1 MANWL
6 EFWENNEINW
16 HSDVVTQELEE
27 YAGLLK
33 LEPGDKVFFPLC
45 GKSLDMIYML
55 NQGFSVIGVELSEIG
70 IEQFFHENGL
80 DFTISSVGEFNLYS
94 AKNIEIYCGD
104 FFSLTSEHLCDVKAV
119 FDRKSLIALDR
130 NLRQKY
136 VKHLNDIISL
146 GVRVLLIT
154 LHYPQHQ
161 MSGPPFSVDKSE
173 VESLFSMAFNYQEL
187 KCFEDV
193 ENGSKLERAGVDY
206 IENAAYCLQKVRES
220 WQKK

>member
-6 EFWENNEINW
+6 EFWANNETNW
-16 HSDVVTQELEE
+16 HSDVVTQELEK
-27 YAGLLK
+27 YLGLLK
-33 LEPGDKVFFPLC
+33 LESGDTVFVPLC

-55 NQGFSVIGVELSEIG
+55 NRGFSVIGVEVSEIG
-70 IEQFFHENGL
+70 IKQFFHENGL
-80 DFTISSVGEFNLYS
+80 DFTISQVGEFNLYS

-104 FFSLTSEHLCDVKAV
+104 FFSLTSKHLCGVKAV

-146 GVRVLLIT
+146 GVRILLIT
-154 LHYPQHQ
+154 FHYPKHQ

-187 KCFEDV
+187 KPFQDI
-193 ENGSKLERAGVDY
+193 ENGLKL
-206 IENAAYCLQKVRES
+206 
-220 WQKK
+220 

>member
-6 EFWENNEINW
+6 EFWANNETDW
-16 HSDVVTQELEE
+16 HSDVVTQELEK
-27 YAGLLK
+27 YLGLLK
-33 LEPGDKVFFPLC
+33 LESGDTVFIPLC

-55 NQGFSVIGVELSEIG
+55 NRGFSVIGVEVSEIG
-70 IEQFFHENGL
+70 IKQFFHENGL
-80 DFTISSVGEFNLYS
+80 DFTISQVGEFDLYS

-104 FFSLTSEHLCDVKAV
+104 FFSLTSKHLCGVKAV

-146 GVRVLLIT
+146 GVRILLIT
-154 LHYPQHQ
+154 LHYPTHQ

-187 KCFEDV
+187 KSFQDI
-193 ENGSKLERAGVDY
+193 ENGSKLARSGVDY
-206 IENAAYCLQKVRES
+206 IKNAAYCLQKVRE
-220 WQKK
+220 

>member
-6 EFWENNEINW
+6 EFWANNETNW
-16 HSDVVTQELEE
+16 HSDVVTQELEK
-27 YAGLLK
+27 YLGLLK
-33 LEPGDKVFFPLC
+33 LESGDTVFVPLC

-55 NQGFSVIGVELSEIG
+55 NRGFSVIGVEVSEIG
-70 IEQFFHENGL
+70 IKQFFHENGL
-80 DFTISSVGEFNLYS
+80 DFTISQVGEFDLYS

-104 FFSLTSEHLCDVKAV
+104 FFSLTSKHLCGVKAV
-119 FDRKSLIALDR
+119 FDRKSLIALNR

-146 GVRVLLIT
+146 GVRILLIT
-154 LHYPQHQ
+154 LHYPKHQ

-187 KCFEDV
+187 KPFQDI
-193 ENGSKLERAGVDY
+193 ENGLKLARSGVDY
-206 IENAAYCLQKVRES
+206 IENAAYCLQKVRE
-220 WQKK
+220 

>member
-16 HSDVVTQELEE
+16 HSDVVTKELEE
-27 YAGLLK
+27 YLGLLK

-45 GKSLDMIYML
+45 GKSLDMTYML
-55 NQGFSVIGVELSEIG
+55 KQGFSVIGVELSEIG
-70 IEQFFHENGL
+70 IMQFFHENKL
-80 DFTISSVGEFNLYS
+80 DFAISSVGEFDLYS

-104 FFSLTSEHLCDVKAV
+104 FFSLTSKHLCDVKAV

-146 GVRVLLIT
+146 GVRILLIT
-154 LHYPQHQ
+154 LNYPQHQ

-173 VESLFSMAFNYQEL
+173 VESLFNMAFNYQEL
-187 KCFEDV
+187 ESFEDI
-193 ENGSKLERAGVDY
+193 ENGSKLKRAGIDY
-206 IENAAYCLQKVRES
+206 IENAAYCLQKVRE
-220 WQKK
+220 

>member
-27 YAGLLK
+27 YLGLLK

-45 GKSLDMIYML
+45 GKSLDMIYL
-55 NQGFSVIGVELSEIG
+55 INQGFSVIGVELSEIG
-70 IEQFFHENGL
+70 IKQFFHENSL
-80 DFTISSVGEFNLYS
+80 DFTISSVDEFNLYS

-104 FFSLTSEHLCDVKAV
+104 FFSLTYKHLYGVKAV
-119 FDRKSLIALDR
+119 FDRKSLIALDW

-146 GVRVLLIT
+146 GVRILLLT

-173 VESLFSMAFNYQEL
+173 VESLFSMAFKYQEL
-187 KCFEDV
+187 KSFEDI
-193 ENGSKLERAGVDY
+193 ENGSKLIRAGVDY
-206 IENAAYCLQKVRES
+206 IENAAYCLLKVRE
-220 WQKK
+220 

>member
-6 EFWENNEINW
+6 EFWDNNETNW

-27 YAGLLK
+27 YLGLLK
-33 LEPGDKVFFPLC
+33 LESGDTVFVPLC
-45 GKSLDMIYML
+45 GKSLDMIYIL
-55 NQGFSVIGVELSEIG
+55 NRGFSVIGVELSEIG
-70 IEQFFHENGL
+70 IKQFFHENGL
-80 DFTISSVGEFNLYS
+80 DFTISQVGKFDLYS

-104 FFSLTSEHLCDVKAV
+104 FFSLTSKHLCDVKAV

-146 GVRVLLIT
+146 GVRILLIT

-173 VESLFSMAFNYQEL
+173 VESLFSMTFKYQEL
-187 KCFEDV
+187 RSFEDI
-193 ENGSKLERAGVDY
+193 ENGSKLALSGVDY
-206 IENAAYCLQKVRES
+206 IGNAAYCLQKVRE
-220 WQKK
+220 

>member
-6 EFWENNEINW
+6 EFWANNETNW
-16 HSDVVTQELEE
+16 HSDVVTQELEK
-27 YAGLLK
+27 YLGLLK
-33 LEPGDKVFFPLC
+33 LESGDTVFVPLC

-55 NQGFSVIGVELSEIG
+55 NRGFSVIGVEVSEIG
-70 IEQFFHENGL
+70 IKQFFHENGL
-80 DFTISSVGEFNLYS
+80 DFTISQVGEFNLYS

-104 FFSLTSEHLCDVKAV
+104 FFSLTSKHLCGVKAV

-146 GVRVLLIT
+146 GVRILLIT
-154 LHYPQHQ
+154 LHYPKHQ

-187 KCFEDV
+187 KPFQDI
-193 ENGSKLERAGVDY
+193 ENGLKLASAGVDY
-206 IENAAYCLQKVRES
+206 IENAAYCLQKVRE
-220 WQKK
+220 

>member
-1 MANWL
+1 MGNWL
-6 EFWENNEINW
+6 EFWANNETNW
-16 HSDVVTQELEE
+16 HSDVVTQELEK
-27 YAGLLK
+27 YLGLLK
-33 LEPGDKVFFPLC
+33 LESGDTVFVPLC

-55 NQGFSVIGVELSEIG
+55 NRGFSVIGVEVSEIG
-70 IEQFFHENGL
+70 IKQFFHENGL
-80 DFTISSVGEFNLYS
+80 DFTISQVGEFDLYS

-104 FFSLTSEHLCDVKAV
+104 FFSLTSKHLCGVKAV

-146 GVRVLLIT
+146 GVRILLIT
-154 LHYPQHQ
+154 LHYPTHQ

-187 KCFEDV
+187 KSFQDI
-193 ENGSKLERAGVDY
+193 ENGSKLARSSVYY
-206 IENAAYCLQKVRES
+206 IENAAYCLQKVRE
-220 WQKK
+220 

>member
-27 YAGLLK
+27 YLGLLK

-45 GKSLDMIYML
+45 GKSLDMIYLL

-70 IEQFFHENGL
+70 IGQFFHENGL
-80 DFTISSVGEFNLYS
+80 DFTITQVGEFDLYS

-104 FFSLTSEHLCDVKAV
+104 FFSLTSKHLFDVKAV
-119 FDRKSLIALDR
+119 FDRKSLIALDQ

-161 MSGPPFSVDKSE
+161 MSGPPFSVEKSE
-173 VESLFSMAFNYQEL
+173 VESLFSMAFIYQEL
-187 KCFEDV
+187 KSFQDI
-193 ENGSKLERAGVDY
+193 ENRSRLLGAGVDY
-206 IENAAYCLQKVRES
+206 IENAAYCLQKVRE
-220 WQKK
+220 

>member
-27 YAGLLK
+27 YLGLLK

-45 GKSLDMIYML
+45 GKSLDMIYLL
-55 NQGFSVIGVELSEIG
+55 NQGFSIIGVELSEIG
-70 IEQFFHENGL
+70 IKQFVHENEL
-80 DFTISSVGEFNLYS
+80 DFTITQVGEFDLYS

-104 FFSLTSEHLCDVKAV
+104 FFSLASKHLRDVKAV
-119 FDRKSLIALDR
+119 FDRKSLIALDQ

-146 GVRVLLIT
+146 GVRILLIT

-173 VESLFSMAFNYQEL
+173 VESLFSITYKYQEL
-187 KCFEDV
+187 KSFQDI
-193 ENGSKLERAGVDY
+193 ENGSKLVHAGVDY
-206 IENAAYCLQKVRES
+206 IENAAYCLQKVRE
-220 WQKK
+220 

>member
-16 HSDVVTQELEE
+16 HSDVVTKELEE
-27 YAGLLK
+27 YLGLLK

-45 GKSLDMIYML
+45 GKSLDMLYML
-55 NQGFSVIGVELSEIG
+55 NRGFSVIGVELSEIG
-70 IEQFFHENGL
+70 IKQFFYENGL
-80 DFTISSVGEFNLYS
+80 DFTISQVGEFDLYS

-104 FFSLTSEHLCDVKAV
+104 FFSLTSKYLCDVKAV
-119 FDRKSLIALDR
+119 FDRKSLIELDQ

-146 GVRVLLIT
+146 GVRILLIT

-173 VESLFSMAFNYQEL
+173 VESLFSMTFNFQEL
-187 KCFEDV
+187 KSFQDI
-193 ENGSKLERAGVDY
+193 ENGSKLERSGVDY
-206 IENAAYCLQKVRES
+206 INNAAYCLLKVRE
-220 WQKK
+220 

>member
-6 EFWENNEINW
+6 EFWKNNETNW

-27 YAGLLK
+27 YLGLLK

-45 GKSLDMIYML
+45 GKSLDMTYIL

-70 IEQFFHENGL
+70 IKQFFHENGL
-80 DFTISSVGEFNLYS
+80 DFTISQVGEFDLYS

-104 FFSLTSEHLCDVKAV
+104 FFSLTSKHLCDVKAV

-146 GVRVLLIT
+146 DVRILLIT
-154 LHYPQHQ
+154 LYYPQRQ
-161 MSGPPFSVDKSE
+161 MSGPPFSVGKSE

-187 KCFEDV
+187 KSFQDI
-193 ENGSKLERAGVDY
+193 ENGSKLTRSGVDY
-206 IENAAYCLQKVRES
+206 IENAAYCLQKVRE
-220 WQKK
+220 

>member
-6 EFWENNEINW
+6 EFWEKNEINW

-27 YAGLLK
+27 YLGMLK
-33 LEPGDKVFFPLC
+33 LEPGDKVFFILC
-45 GKSLDMIYML
+45 GKSLDMTYIL
-55 NQGFSVIGVELSEIG
+55 NHGYSVIGVELSEIG
-70 IEQFFHENGL
+70 IKQFFHENGL

-104 FFSLTSEHLCDVKAV
+104 FFSLTSKHLCDVKAV

-146 GVRVLLIT
+146 GVRMLLIT

-173 VESLFSMAFNYQEL
+173 VESLFSMAFKYKKL
-187 KCFEDV
+187 KSFKDS
-193 ENGSKLERAGVDY
+193 ENGLKLERSGVDY
-206 IENAAYCLQKVRES
+206 IENAAYCLQKVRE
-220 WQKK
+220 

>member
-6 EFWENNEINW
+6 EYWENNETNW

-27 YAGLLK
+27 YLGLLK
-33 LEPGDKVFFPLC
+33 LEPGDTVFFPLC

-55 NQGFSVIGVELSEIG
+55 NRGFSVIGVELSEIG
-70 IEQFFHENGL
+70 IKQFFHENGL
-80 DFTISSVGEFNLYS
+80 DFTISEVGAFNLYS
-94 AKNIEIYCGD
+94 SKNIEIYCGD
-104 FFSLTSEHLCDVKAV
+104 FFSLTTKQLCGVKAV

-146 GVRVLLIT
+146 GVRILLIT

-173 VESLFSMAFNYQEL
+173 VESLFSMAFKYQEL
-187 KCFEDV
+187 KSFRDI
-193 ENGSKLERAGVDY
+193 ENRSKLAHAGVDY
-206 IENAAYCLQKVRES
+206 IENAAYCLQKVRE
-220 WQKK
+220 

>member
-27 YAGLLK
+27 YLGLLK

-45 GKSLDMIYML
+45 GKSLDMTYIL

-70 IEQFFHENGL
+70 IKQFFDENGL
-80 DFTISSVGEFNLYS
+80 DFTISQIGEFDLYS

-104 FFSLTSEHLCDVKAV
+104 FFSLTSKHLRDVKAV
-119 FDRKSLIALDR
+119 LDRKSLIALDQ

-146 GVRVLLIT
+146 GVRILLIT

-161 MSGPPFSVDKSE
+161 MSGPPFSVDKYE
-173 VESLFSMAFNYQEL
+173 VESLFSMAFKYQEL
-187 KCFEDV
+187 KCFEDI
-193 ENGSKLERAGVDY
+193 ENGSKLVRAGVDN
-206 IENAAYCLQKVRES
+206 IENAAYCLQKVRE
-220 WQKK
+220 

>member
-1 MANWL
+1 MGNWL
-6 EFWENNEINW
+6 EFWANNETNW
-16 HSDVVTQELEE
+16 HSDVVTQELEK
-27 YAGLLK
+27 YLGLLK
-33 LEPGDKVFFPLC
+33 LESGDTVFVPLC

-55 NQGFSVIGVELSEIG
+55 NRGFSVIGVEVSEIG
-70 IEQFFHENGL
+70 IKQFFHENGL
-80 DFTISSVGEFNLYS
+80 DFTISQVGEFDLYS

-104 FFSLTSEHLCDVKAV
+104 FFSLTSKHLCGVKAV

-146 GVRVLLIT
+146 GVRILLIT
-154 LHYPQHQ
+154 LHYPKHQ

-187 KCFEDV
+187 KAFQDI
-193 ENGSKLERAGVDY
+193 ENGSKLASSGLDY
-206 IENAAYCLQKVRES
+206 IENTAYCLQKVRE
-220 WQKK
+220 

>member
-27 YAGLLK
+27 YLGLLK
-33 LEPGDKVFFPLC
+33 LEPGNKVFFPLC
-45 GKSLDMIYML
+45 GKSLDMIYLL
-55 NQGFSVIGVELSEIG
+55 NQGFSVVGVELSEIA
-70 IEQFFHENGL
+70 IKQFFHENGL
-80 DFTISSVGEFNLYS
+80 DYTITRVGKFDLYS

-104 FFSLTSEHLCDVKAV
+104 FFSLSSKHLSDVKAV
-119 FDRKSLIALDR
+119 FDRKSLIALDQ

-161 MSGPPFSVDKSE
+161 MSGPPFSVEKSE
-173 VESLFSMAFNYQEL
+173 VESLFSMAFKYQEL
-187 KCFEDV
+187 KSFQDI
-193 ENGSKLERAGVDY
+193 ENRSKLIRAGVDY
-206 IENAAYCLQKVRES
+206 IENAAYCLQKVRE
-220 WQKK
+220 

>member
-27 YAGLLK
+27 YLGLLK

-45 GKSLDMIYML
+45 GKSLDMTYIL

-70 IEQFFHENGL
+70 IKQFFHENSL

-104 FFSLTSEHLCDVKAV
+104 FFLLTSKHLCDVKAV

-146 GVRVLLIT
+146 GVRILLIT
-154 LHYPQHQ
+154 LNYPQHQ

-187 KCFEDV
+187 KCFEDI
-193 ENGSKLERAGVDY
+193 ENVSKLVHAGVDY
-206 IENAAYCLQKVRES
+206 IENAAYCLQKVRE
-220 WQKK
+220 

>member
-6 EFWENNEINW
+6 EFWANNETDW
-16 HSDVVTQELEE
+16 HSDVVTQELEK
-27 YAGLLK
+27 YLGLLK
-33 LEPGDKVFFPLC
+33 LESGDTVFVPLC

-55 NQGFSVIGVELSEIG
+55 NRGFSVIGVEVSEIG
-70 IEQFFHENGL
+70 IKQFFHENGL
-80 DFTISSVGEFNLYS
+80 DFTISQVGEFDLYS

-104 FFSLTSEHLCDVKAV
+104 FFSLTSKHLCGVKAV

-146 GVRVLLIT
+146 GVRMLLIT
-154 LHYPQHQ
+154 LQYPQHQ

-187 KCFEDV
+187 KPFQDI
-193 ENGSKLERAGVDY
+193 ENGLMLARSGVDY
-206 IENAAYCLQKVRES
+206 IENAAYCLQKVRE
-220 WQKK
+220 

>member
-1 MANWL
+1 MVNWL
-6 EFWENNEINW
+6 EYWENNETNW

-27 YAGLLK
+27 YLELLK
-33 LEPGDKVFFPLC
+33 LESGDTVFVPLC
-45 GKSLDMIYML
+45 GKSLDMIYLL

-70 IEQFFHENGL
+70 IKQFFHENSL

-104 FFSLTSEHLCDVKAV
+104 FFSLTSKNLCDVKAV

-146 GVRVLLIT
+146 GVRMLLIT

-173 VESLFSMAFNYQEL
+173 VESLFSMTFKYQEL
-187 KCFEDV
+187 KSFQDI
-193 ENGSKLERAGVDY
+193 ENGSKLVHAGVDY
-206 IENAAYCLQKVRES
+206 IENAAYCLQKVRE
-220 WQKK
+220 

>member
-27 YAGLLK
+27 YLGLLK
-33 LEPGDKVFFPLC
+33 LEPSDKVFFPLC

-55 NQGFSVIGVELSEIG
+55 NQGFSIIGVELSEIG
-70 IEQFFHENGL
+70 IKQFFHENEL
-80 DFTISSVGEFNLYS
+80 DFTITQVDEFDLYS

-104 FFSLTSEHLCDVKAV
+104 FFSLSPKHLCDVKAV
-119 FDRKSLIALDR
+119 FDRKSLIALDQ

-146 GVRVLLIT
+146 GVRVLLII

-161 MSGPPFSVDKSE
+161 MSGPPFSVQKSE
-173 VESLFSMAFNYQEL
+173 VESLFSMAFKYQEL
-187 KCFEDV
+187 KSFQDI
-193 ENGSKLERAGVDY
+193 ENRSKLMNAGVDY
-206 IENAAYCLQKVRES
+206 IENAAYCLQKVRE
-220 WQKK
+220 

>member
-27 YAGLLK
+27 YLGLLK

-45 GKSLDMIYML
+45 GKSLDMTYML
-55 NQGFSVIGVELSEIG
+55 KQGFSVIGVELSEIG
-70 IEQFFHENGL
+70 IMQFFHENKL
-80 DFTISSVGEFNLYS
+80 DFAISSVGEFDLYS

-104 FFSLTSEHLCDVKAV
+104 FFSLTPKHLCDVKAV
-119 FDRKSLIALDR
+119 FDRKSLIALDQ

-146 GVRVLLIT
+146 GVRMLLIT

-173 VESLFSMAFNYQEL
+173 VESLFSMTFKYQEL
-187 KCFEDV
+187 KSFQDI
-193 ENGSKLERAGVDY
+193 ENGSKLARSGVDY
-206 IENAAYCLQKVRES
+206 VENAAYCLQKVRE
-220 WQKK
+220 

>member
-27 YAGLLK
+27 YLELLK

-55 NQGFSVIGVELSEIG
+55 NRGFSVIGVELSEIG
-70 IEQFFHENGL
+70 IKKFFHENEL
-80 DFTISSVGEFNLYS
+80 DFTISQVGEFDLYS
-94 AKNIEIYCGD
+94 ANNIEIYCGD
-104 FFSLTSEHLCDVKAV
+104 FFSLTSKHLSDVKAV

-146 GVRVLLIT
+146 GVRILLIT

-173 VESLFSMAFNYQEL
+173 VESLFSMAFKYQKL
-187 KCFEDV
+187 KSFEDI
-193 ENGSKLERAGVDY
+193 ENGSKLVSAGVDY
-206 IENAAYCLQKVRES
+206 IENAAYCLQKVRE
-220 WQKK
+220 

>member
-1 MANWL
+1 MGNWL
-6 EFWENNEINW
+6 EFWANNETNW
-16 HSDVVTQELEE
+16 HSDVVTQELEK
-27 YAGLLK
+27 YLGLLK
-33 LEPGDKVFFPLC
+33 LESGDTVFVPLC

-55 NQGFSVIGVELSEIG
+55 NRGFSVIGVEVSEIG
-70 IEQFFHENGL
+70 IKQFFHENRL
-80 DFTISSVGEFNLYS
+80 DFTISQVGEFDLYS

-104 FFSLTSEHLCDVKAV
+104 FFSLTSKHLCGVKAV

-146 GVRVLLIT
+146 GVRILLIT

-187 KCFEDV
+187 KPFQDI
-193 ENGSKLERAGVDY
+193 ENGLKLARSGVDY
-206 IENAAYCLQKVRES
+206 IENAAYCLQKVRE
-220 WQKK
+220 

>member
-1 MANWL
+1 L
-6 EFWENNEINW
+6 EYWENNETNW

-27 YAGLLK
+27 YLGLLK

-55 NQGFSVIGVELSEIG
+55 NRGFSVIGVELSEIG
-70 IEQFFHENGL
+70 IKQFFHENGL
-80 DFTISSVGEFNLYS
+80 DFTISQVGEFDIYS

-104 FFSLTSEHLCDVKAV
+104 FFSLTSKYLYGVKAV

-146 GVRVLLIT
+146 GVRILLIT

-187 KCFEDV
+187 KSFQDI
-193 ENGSKLERAGVDY
+193 ENGSKLARSGVDY
-206 IENAAYCLQKVRES
+206 IENAAYCLQKVRE
-220 WQKK
+220 

>member
-6 EFWENNEINW
+6 EYWENNETNW

-27 YAGLLK
+27 YLGLLK

-45 GKSLDMIYML
+45 GKSLDMLYML
-55 NQGFSVIGVELSEIG
+55 NRGFSVIGVELSEIG
-70 IEQFFHENGL
+70 IKQFFYENGL
-80 DFTISSVGEFNLYS
+80 DFTISQVGEFDLYS

-104 FFSLTSEHLCDVKAV
+104 FFSLTSKYLCDVKAV
-119 FDRKSLIALDR
+119 FDRKSLIALDQ

-146 GVRVLLIT
+146 GVRILLIT

-173 VESLFSMAFNYQEL
+173 VESLFSMTFNFQEL
-187 KCFEDV
+187 KSFQDI
-193 ENGSKLERAGVDY
+193 ENGSKLERSGLDY
-206 IENAAYCLQKVRES
+206 INNAAYCLLKVRE
-220 WQKK
+220 

>member
-6 EFWENNEINW
+6 EYWENNETNW

-27 YAGLLK
+27 YLGLLK

-45 GKSLDMIYML
+45 GKSLDMLYML
-55 NQGFSVIGVELSEIG
+55 NRGFSVIGVELSEIG
-70 IEQFFHENGL
+70 IKQFFHENGL
-80 DFTISSVGEFNLYS
+80 DFTISQVGEFDLYS

-104 FFSLTSEHLCDVKAV
+104 FFSLTSKYLCDVKAV
-119 FDRKSLIALDR
+119 FDRKSLIALDQ

-146 GVRVLLIT
+146 GVRILLIT

-173 VESLFSMAFNYQEL
+173 VESLFSMTFNFQEL
-187 KCFEDV
+187 KSFQDI
-193 ENGSKLERAGVDY
+193 ENGSKLERSGVDY
-206 IENAAYCLQKVRES
+206 INNAAYCLLKVRE
-220 WQKK
+220 